1 MKRNNQNVKKKR
13 WIMHLRR
20 STILVV
26 QESQVMDAEAR
37 KIENDNPGISIIINN
52 GEHSH
57 KLGTLLAIN

>member
-1 MKRNNQNVKKKR
+1 
-13 WIMHLRR
+13 MHLRR